1 MMKERVQLGAAAALL
16 IASFAG
22 AQPTPP
28 PPAPPAEPTEAPSA
42 AEKPAPPRK
51 VSETLPGLDELLG
64 IPGGAGGSGS
74 GAGEKGGEGA
84 GDRSQKELEKKLSAK
99 EMADKF
105 QQAIEE
111 MGELADRLERSR
123 DTGLETQ
130 RLHEQV
136 IEKLDALVKSSKS
149 KSSSGSSSSS
159 SSSREASKSAPS
171 QPQPPKPGG
180 GEPQAGEGENKGEA
194 MPPGFQ
200 SPELRGRLDVARAA
214 WGSLPARV
222 RDSLMQGSSD
232 QFSSLYEALTQEY
245 YRRLAE
251 EAKP

>member
-1 MMKERVQLGAAAALL
+1 M
-16 IASFAG
+16 
-22 AQPTPP
+22 
-28 PPAPPAEPTEAPSA
+28 
-42 AEKPAPPRK
+42 
-51 VSETLPGLDELLG
+51 
-64 IPGGAGGSGS
+64 
-74 GAGEKGGEGA
+74 GA
-84 GDRSQKELEKKLSAK
+84 GDRSKKELEKKLSAK

-130 RLHEQV
+130 RLHDQV
-136 IEKLDALVKSSKS
+136 IEKLDALVKSSRS

-159 SSSREASKSAPS
+159 SSNRQGSKQAPS
-171 QPQPPKPGG
+171 QPQQPKPSD
-180 GEPQAGEGENKGEA
+180 GERQAGEGENKGEA

-214 WGSLPARV
+214 WGALPARV